1 MIAVSDHNKET
12 CCKIDRVEFIA
23 LFPVGQQTVNR
34 SNTTSTGGEMKY
46 EVPYRWGKGKW
57 QEPVGPPVDATRS

>member
-34 SNTTSTGGEMKY
+34 SNTTSADGE
-46 EVPYRWGKGKW
+46 
-57 QEPVGPPVDATRS
+57 